1 MRETIPFFVSPSPF
15 MSYFGET
22 VALAVAFSWTFTALF
37 FEFAT
42 KRIGTLNVNLLRLLF
57 AFVILTVLL
66 GCVTGHFLPF
76 GANPQAWAWL
86 ALSGLVGF
94 VFGDICLF
102 YSYTLISAQYA
113 QLLMTLAPAFAAFS
127 AWLILGEQLSAKIAL
142 GMSVTLVGIAISV
155 LTRKKNDA
163 HGTAENRTDTQDVA
177 DVQTRGLSLKISP
190 KGILIGVGAALG
202 QGLGIVLSKQGML
215 HFQETAE
222 ASYLRFMPFAAT
234 QIRIISGIVGF
245 VCVILLLRGGRS
257 FTAALG
263 QRKAVGAT
271 LAGSIF
277 GPVIGVSLSLL
288 AVMHTNAA
296 VASTI
301 MATTPILILLPYAL
315 IYKRRITWPE
325 ILGAVVSVI
334 GVSLF
339 F

>member
-1 MRETIPFFVSPSPF
+1 

-57 AFVILTVLL
+57 AFVLL
-66 GCVTGHFLPF
+66 SGLLWGITGHFLPF
-76 GANPQAWAWL
+76 GANSQAWIWL

-113 QLLMTLAPAFAAFS
+113 QLLMTLAPAFAAFF
-127 AWLILGEQLSAKIAL
+127 AWLILGEHLSGKIAL

-155 LTRKKNDA
+155 LTRKRNDTHTGIA
-163 HGTAENRTDTQDVA
+163 NKLESADKQRAVDVRNRRFA
-177 DVQTRGLSLKISP
+177 LKISP

-257 FTAALG
+257 FMNALG

-271 LAGSIF
+271 FAGSIF

-315 IYKRRITWPE
+315 IYKKRITWPE

>member
-1 MRETIPFFVSPSPF
+1 MP
-15 MSYFGET
+15 YFGEI
-22 VALAVAFSWTFTALF
+22 VALVVAFSWTFTALF

-57 AFVILTVLL
+57 AFVLLSALL
-66 GCVTGHFLPF
+66 GIFSGHLLPS
-76 GANPQAWAWL
+76 GANTQAWMWL

-113 QLLMTLAPAFAAFS
+113 QLLMTLAPAFAAFF

-155 LTRKKNDA
+155 LTRNT
-163 HGTAENRTDTQDVA
+163 G
-177 DVQTRGLSLKISP
+177 GLALKISP

-222 ASYLRFMPFAAT
+222 AAYLPFIPFAAT
-234 QIRIISGIVGF
+234 QIRIIAGIAGF
-245 VCVILLLRGGRS
+245 VCVILLLRGGQN
-257 FTAALG
+257 FVHALG
-263 QRKAVGAT
+263 QRKAVGMT
-271 LAGSIF
+271 LAGAVF

-288 AVMHTNAA
+288 AVLHTRAA

-315 IYKRRITWPE
+315 IYKKRITWPE
-325 ILGAVVSVI
+325 LAGAVISVI

>member
-1 MRETIPFFVSPSPF
+1 

-57 AFVILTVLL
+57 AFVILSVLL

-76 GANPQAWAWL
+76 GANSQAWAWL

-113 QLLMTLAPAFAAFS
+113 QLLMTLAPAFAAFF
-127 AWLILGEQLSAKIAL
+127 AWFILGEQLSAKIAL

-155 LTRKKNDA
+155 LTRKKNNVHMA
-163 HGTAENRTDTQDVA
+163 AA
-177 DVQTRGLSLKISP
+177 DKSEVQTGKLSLKISP
-190 KGILIGVGAALG
+190 KGILVGVGAALG

-215 HFQETAE
+215 HFQETVE
-222 ASYLRFMPFAAT
+222 AAYLPYMPFAAT

-245 VCVILLLRGGRS
+245 ACVILLLRGGRN
-257 FTAALG
+257 FVTAMG

-271 LAGSIF
+271 FAGSIF

-315 IYKRRITWPE
+315 IYKKRITWPE